1 MADALTEAQDLY
13 RESIDA
19 QRDQRRQIEEDLAFS
34 DPADPQQWDTDEK
47 RRRETDPGG
56 ARPCLVF
63 DQCGQYVSNVAG
75 QVEQQ
80 PPAMHALPVT
90 GGSRKVAE
98 QLDGHFRHI
107 EHASRAQQHYARALT
122 SAARCGVGYLLVRP
136 EFIDRALKW
145 QEPRIGSEGDPLR
158 VLLDPWSVEL
168 DGSDANFGGIITPMS
183 LREFSRKYPKKDP
196 VSFGADDQKRVRDE
210 RESVNVAEWWTTKD
224 ETVKKIN
231 FLDYKGDEVSLSEDD
246 YWTAYQRG
254 QVVQVRGN
262 YTDTVRRVYW
272 RRMSGADI
280 LEKCE
285 VDGKEAPFPA
295 DSIGIIPVYGY
306 VGWSDGRMS
315 YCGISRRAMSAQ
327 RAYNFHMSEARAY
340 MATAPKSP
348 WIVPTRAIAG
358 LEKLWDRASVEQRA
372 YLPYNDI
379 DEAGQP
385 IQQPQRSPN
394 VVNLTN
400 HLQGAEQALKDIQA
414 SIGMYQA
421 NLGAPS
427 NETSGIAIEQRKQQ
441 GEASTAH
448 FQSHLA
454 ASIGQVGSICLQM
467 VQRLMDTKRQMRTLS
482 LDGVSSTVTVD
493 PGLAEPMQESDQ
505 GLTINPN
512 VGRYDVRVVVG
523 AAYSTQ
529 RQQAQEAFTEM
540 MRANPQLGPAIAP
553 LWAQVLDV
561 PHADK
566 LAQVLAAMAP
576 PAVQSILNPE
586 KQGQPTTEA
595 LQQRVEQLTQALQEA
610 IQHAQEAMQEAQE
623 ANAALQTKHAEAEA
637 KEAEVYIRAHEAV
650 TKRLQVVGS
659 TLTPEQIAAIATQA
673 AQQAVAVPP
682 MEPDGMGPAEP
693 QEQPE
698 QYEMQPFPA
707 EMDSPNAEM
716 APEMMNDDAFAG

>member
-19 QRDQRRQIEEDLAFS
+19 QRDQRQQITEDLAFS
-34 DPADPQQWDTDEK
+34 DPANPQQWDVDEK
-47 RRRETDPGG
+47 RRREGDPGG

-90 GGSRKVAE
+90 GGDRRVAE

-107 EHASRAQQHYARALT
+107 EHTSRAQQHYARALT
-122 SAARCGVGYLLVRP
+122 SAARCGVGYLTVRP
-136 EFIDRALKW
+136 TFVDRALKW

-158 VLLDPWSVEL
+158 VVLDPWSVEL
-168 DGSDANFGGIITPMS
+168 DGSDATFGGIITPIS
-183 LREFSRKYPKKDP
+183 LREWNKQYKGKDP
-196 VSFGADDQKRVRDE
+196 VSFGEEDQRRVRDE
-210 RESVNVAEWWTTKD
+210 RESVRIAEWWTTRD
-224 ETVKKIN
+224 ETVNKII
-231 FLDYKGDEVSLSEDD
+231 FLDIKGDEVCLSEDD
-246 YWTAYQRG
+246 YWQAYQRG
-254 QVVQVRGN
+254 QVHAVKGN
-262 YTDTVRRVYW
+262 YAETMRRVYW
-272 RRMSGADI
+272 RKMSGADI
-280 LEKCE
+280 LETCE

-295 DSIGIIPVYGY
+295 DSIGLVPVYGY
-306 VGWSDGRMS
+306 VGWSDGRMT

-348 WIVPTRAIAG
+348 WIVPIRAIAG
-358 LEKLWDRASVEQRA
+358 VEKLWDRASVEQRA
-372 YLPYNDI
+372 YLPYNDQ
-379 DEAGQP
+379 DEIGP
-385 IQQPQRSPN
+385 IQQPQRAASA
-394 VVNLTN
+394 VNLTN

-421 NLGAPS
+421 SLGAPS

-454 ASIGQVGSICLQM
+454 ASIGQLGSLCLQM
-467 VQRLMDTKRQMRTLS
+467 TQRLMDTKRQMRTLS
-482 LDGVSSTVTVD
+482 LDGVSSSVTVNPD
-493 PGLAEPMQESDQ
+493 QAEALTESDQ

-586 KQGQPTTEA
+586 AQNQPTTEA
-595 LQQRVEQLTQALQEA
+595 LQQRVEQLQQALQEA
-610 IQHAQEAMQEAQE
+610 IQHAQEAQQEAQE
-623 ANAALQTKHAEAEA
+623 ASAALQEKQADAEA
-637 KEAEVYIRAHEAV
+637 KEAETHIRAYDAV
-650 TKRLQVVGS
+650 TKRLQVMGT
-659 TLTPEQIAAIATQA
+659 TLTPEHVAALVMQTV
-673 AQQAVAVPP
+673 QQALTVQPS
-682 MEPDGMGPAEP
+682 EEAEP
-693 QEQPE
+693 EQPE

-707 EMDSPNAEM
+707 VMDSPNAEM
-716 APEMMNDDAFAG
+716 APEIEHDDIGAGV

>member
-1 MADALTEAQDLY
+1 MADALTEAQTLY

-34 DPADPQQWDTDEK
+34 DPADPQQWDSDEK

-90 GGSRKVAE
+90 GGDRRVAE

-122 SAARCGVGYLLVRP
+122 SAARCGVGYLAVRP
-136 EFIDRALKW
+136 VFVDRALKW

-158 VLLDPWSVEL
+158 VVLDPWSVEL
-168 DGSDANFGGIITPMS
+168 DGSDATFGGVITPMS
-183 LREFSRKYPKKDP
+183 LREFSRRFPKKDP

-210 RESVNVAEWWTTKD
+210 RELVNVAEWWTTKD
-224 ETVKKIN
+224 ETVNKII
-231 FLDYKGDEVSLSEDD
+231 FLDGRMDEICLPEDEF
-246 YWTAYQRG
+246 WQAQQRG
-254 QVVQVRGN
+254 QVYQVRSN
-262 YTDTVRRVYW
+262 YADTVRRVYW

-280 LEKCE
+280 LETCE
-285 VDGKEAPFPA
+285 ADGKEAPFPA

-306 VGWSDGRMS
+306 VGWADGRMS

-340 MATAPKSP
+340 MSTAPKSP
-348 WIVPTRAIAG
+348 WIVPRRAIEG

-379 DEAGQP
+379 DETGQP
-385 IQQPQRSPN
+385 IQAPQRSPN
-394 VVNLTN
+394 AVNLTN

-454 ASIGQVGSICLQM
+454 ASVGQVGALCLQM
-467 VQRLMDTKRQMRTLS
+467 VQRLMDTKRQMRVLS
-482 LDGVSSTVTVD
+482 LDGVSSSVTVD
-493 PGLAEPMQESDQ
+493 PGLTEPLQESEQ

-512 VGRYDVRVVVG
+512 VGRYDVRIVVG

-540 MRANPQLGPAIAP
+540 MRANPELGPAIAP

-610 IQHAQEAMQEAQE
+610 IQHAQEAQQEAQE
-623 ANAALQTKHAEAEA
+623 ANAALQQQHADAEA
-637 KEAEVYIRAHEAV
+637 KEAETYIKAYDSI
-650 TKRLQVVGS
+650 TKRIQVMG
-659 TLTPEQIAAIATQA
+659 TALTPEQVVAIATQA
-673 AQQAVAVPP
+673 AQQALMQPP
-682 MEPDGMGPAEP
+682 IEP
-693 QEQPE
+693 EQPE
-698 QYEMQPFPA
+698 ATEPEHYEMQQFPA
-707 EMDSPNAEM
+707 AMDSPNAEM
-716 APEMMNDDAFAG
+716 AAEMMHDDIGAGF